1 MRRIGSLVPPYMRRG
16 AVIQVLTNAAGVDWL
31 NEYKVNFG
39 NHLIATFYESLNFG
53 WLILSQGRTLDG
65 RRFAG
70 SVR

>member
-1 MRRIGSLVPPYMRRG
+1 MRRG

-39 NHLIATFYESLNFG
+39 KPPDSNLLRILNFG

-65 RRFAG
+65 RRFTG